1 MGYGYRVVQQ
11 MALRTDDRQWLIYD
25 PHTVDMVFKA
35 LEASAL
41 VMFGAWMQRRAGTLP
56 AEIASNVGRI
66 GVVLSKIGAKRQQ
79 IQAGLTAN
87 DVPDELIEAQ
97 LGLNEFMLFLDN
109 SSSAD
114 WERLV
119 ASLDEIAAAMTY
131 LDERTS
137 DTGTN
142 HPRWNS
148 RLVSGES
155 CESCGR

>member
-1 MGYGYRVVQQ
+1 

-41 VMFGAWMQRRAGTLP
+41 VMFGAWMQQKAATLP

-66 GVVLSKIGAKRQQ
+66 GVVLSKIGDARQQ
-79 IQAGLTAN
+79 IQAGLAPN
-87 DVPDELIEAQ
+87 MVPDELVEAQ
-97 LGLNEFMLFLDN
+97 RGLNEFMLFLDKGD
-109 SSSAD
+109 SAA

-119 ASLDEIAAAMTY
+119 ASLDEIAAAMAY
-131 LDERTS
+131 LDERTT

-148 RLVSGES
+148 RLVSGQS
-155 CESCGR
+155 CDKCGR